1 MYIKCLHVY
10 DNGYIM
16 FVINC
21 FVLLLKI
28 VRNKKVHF
36 LEFQRKAIKKYSH
49 LRVLVL
55 QRYKKSLF
63 RISM

>member
-10 DNGYIM
+10 GNGYIM

-36 LEFQRKAIKKYSH
+36 LEFLRKAIKKYSH

-55 QRYKKSLF
+55 QRYKKSTF
-63 RISM
+63 